1 MRPCEAAVRDGIVL
15 FSRRADRDPR
25 GQVRWVRL
33 RLRDGAGDGARNLV
47 VFELSRTLAS
57 HGVTVEGGPAAGWSL
72 QLLISADQPGADV
85 PVDVPSTATA
95 WLEAHADVAHFEV
108 EPPTDPAAA
117 QAILDRE
124 WDRVQRE
131 LATTGAAGEPAN
143 RSAAGSAT
151 DGRRPWWKFWK
162 SR

>member
-15 FSRRADRDPR
+15 FSRRADHDPR
-25 GQVRWVRL
+25 GQVRWVRV

-47 VFELSRTLAS
+47 VFELSRTLAA
-57 HGVTVEGGPAAGWSL
+57 HGVTAEGGPFGDWSL

-85 PVDVPSTATA
+85 PVDVPPTATA

-108 EPPTDPAAA
+108 EPPNDPAAA

-131 LATTGAAGEPAN
+131 LAAAGAAGGPAN
-143 RSAAGSAT
+143 RTAAGSAN
-151 DGRRPWWKFWK
+151 DGSGPWWKFWK

>member
-15 FSRRADRDPR
+15 FSRRADDDPR
-25 GQVRWVRL
+25 GQVRWVRV

-47 VFELSRTLAS
+47 VFDLSRALAAS
-57 HGVTVEGGPAAGWSL
+57 GVTAEGGPFGDWSL

-85 PVDVPSTATA
+85 PADVPAAVTA
-95 WLEAHADVAHFEV
+95 WLEERTDVTEFAMD
-108 EPPTDPAAA
+108 PPTDPAAA

-124 WDRVQRE
+124 WERVQRE
-131 LATTGAAGEPAN
+131 LASAGAAGGPAN
-143 RSAAGSAT
+143 RTAAGSAS
-151 DGRRPWWKFWK
+151 DGSGPWWKFWK